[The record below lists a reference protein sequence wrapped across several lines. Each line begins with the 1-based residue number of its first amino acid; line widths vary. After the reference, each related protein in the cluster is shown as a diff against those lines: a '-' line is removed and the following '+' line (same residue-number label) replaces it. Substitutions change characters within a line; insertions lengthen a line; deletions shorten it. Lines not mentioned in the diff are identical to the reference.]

1 MTAAFPLAVPKW
13 ICFHSVLQPVSLK
26 GEHFSSEYRT
36 NSQTKTCELVA
47 TASHHLTF
55 VKSYVIVNVG
65 EAVPRMPMGNSF
77 RLQGVKQNETGSRE
91 EFDLG
96 RRWTEIRDWHPFRG
110 VVPVSIF
117 VSQNWRLS
125 MLVGSWWEPEALLS
139 QTTHSWWDV
148 PSPEETG
155 LGTAAFLG
163 GWAAPA
169 DAGPTGRDLTSS

>member
-1 MTAAFPLAVPKW
+1 M
-13 ICFHSVLQPVSLK
+13 SLK

-55 VKSYVIVNVG
+55 VKSYVIVKVG

-117 VSQNWRLS
+117 VSQN
-125 MLVGSWWEPEALLS
+125 
-139 QTTHSWWDV
+139 
-148 PSPEETG
+148 
-155 LGTAAFLG
+155 
-163 GWAAPA
+163 
-169 DAGPTGRDLTSS
+169 